1 MPGMARTARKS
12 KTPGSNGSRYGRF
25 SVRAVDDTAA
35 AAGAWWCRAVA
46 RSAEGVMAKTSPMV
60 SLNWRTLLKPAAKA
74 MSATFMVVETSRVRA
89 VWARLARA
97 SDSGPAPSSWLR
109 IRLSCREE

>member
-25 SVRAVDDTAA
+25 SVRAVVDWAA
-35 AAGAWWCRAVA
+35 RPGERWCRAVA
-46 RSAEGVMAKTSPMV
+46 RSAEGVMANTSPMV

-74 MSATFMVVETSRVRA
+74 MSATFMVVETSSVRA
-89 VWARLARA
+89 VWARPARA
-97 SDSGPAPSSWLR
+97 SDSGPAPSSLLR